1 MQQREKLSSIQPIK
15 NKFFFPKEYGMVK
28 NALNNFFNLES
39 ATGILLVIATLL
51 AMIMA
56 NTSFQPVYASLTSIP
71 VVISFG
77 SLVIAKPLLL
87 WINDGLMA
95 IFFFMIGLEV
105 KREMIEGSLRD
116 PKAIAIP
123 AFAALGGMVVPAMI
137 YGCFTWNDPIALQ
150 GWAIPSATDIAFAL
164 GILTLLGD
172 RVPKG
177 LKLFLLTLAI
187 IDDLGAIIIIAL
199 FYTSDLSTTS
209 LTIAAAMIAL
219 LTLMN
224 RRGVINHTAY
234 ILVGIILWTAVLKSG
249 IHATLAGV
257 ILGLLIPFKNNRS
270 SFHALEHSLHA
281 PVNYVILPLFAFVNT
296 GIGFGNISAKDF
308 YDNVTLGIALGLI
321 LGKQAG
327 VFLFTLLAV
336 GMGFG
341 RLPQGV
347 NWKLLYGVSILSG
360 IGFTM
365 SLFIGSLAFE
375 DARAS
380 GIVLADER
388 LGILIGSMG
397 SGLLGYFILRFF
409 LRKSD
414 NDG

>member
-1 MQQREKLSSIQPIK
+1 
-15 NKFFFPKEYGMVK
+15 MVK
-28 NALNNFFNLES
+28 YSLLNFFKLES
-39 ATGILLVIATLL
+39 ATGILLVVATLL
-51 AMIMA
+51 AMLLA
-56 NTSFQPVYASLTSIP
+56 NTSLQPFYTSLTSIP
-71 VVISFG
+71 VVVSFG

-105 KREMIEGSLRD
+105 KREVIEGSLRD
-116 PKAIAIP
+116 PKAIAVP

-137 YGCFTWNDPIALQ
+137 YAGFNWNDPVAVQ

-199 FYTSDLSTTS
+199 FYTADLSTTS
-209 LTIAAAMIAL
+209 LTIAASMIAL
-219 LTLMN
+219 LALMN
-224 RRGVINHTAY
+224 IRGVINHTAY
-234 ILVGIILWTAVLKSG
+234 ILVGIVLWTAVLKSG
-249 IHATLAGV
+249 VHATLAGV
-257 ILGLLIPFKNNRS
+257 ILGLLIPLQNNKAP
-270 SFHALEHSLHA
+270 FHALEHSLHA

-296 GIGFGNISAKDF
+296 GIGFSNLSAKDF
-308 YDNVTLGIALGLI
+308 YDNVTLGIALGLVF
-321 LGKQAG
+321 GKQVG
-327 VFLFTLLAV
+327 VFLFSALAV
-336 GMGFG
+336 WMGFG
-341 RLPQGV
+341 KLPQGV

-380 GIVLADER
+380 GMILTDER
-388 LGILIGSMG
+388 LGILMGSMI
-397 SGLLGYFILRFF
+397 SGLVGYVVLRFF
-409 LRKSD
+409 LKKV
-414 NDG
+414 

>member
-1 MQQREKLSSIQPIK
+1 
-15 NKFFFPKEYGMVK
+15 MVK
-28 NALNNFFNLES
+28 YSLLNFFKLES
-39 ATGILLVIATLL
+39 ATGILLVVATLL
-51 AMIMA
+51 AMLMA
-56 NTSFQPVYASLTSIP
+56 NTSLQPLYASLTSIP
-71 VVISFG
+71 VVVSFG

-95 IFFFMIGLEV
+95 VFFFMIGLEV
-105 KREMIEGSLRD
+105 KREVIEGSLRD
-116 PKAIAIP
+116 PKAIAVP
-123 AFAALGGMVVPAMI
+123 AFAALGGMLVPAMI
-137 YGCFTWNDPIALQ
+137 YAGFNWNDPVAVQ

-199 FYTSDLSTTS
+199 FYTADLSTTS
-209 LTIAAAMIAL
+209 LTIAASMIVL

-224 RRGVINHTAY
+224 IRGVVNHTAY
-234 ILVGIILWTAVLKSG
+234 ILVGIVLWTAVLKSG
-249 IHATLAGV
+249 VHATLAGV
-257 ILGLLIPFKNNRS
+257 ILGLLIPLKNNKAP
-270 SFHALEHSLHA
+270 FHALEHSLHA

-296 GIGFGNISAKDF
+296 GIGFSSISAKDF
-308 YDNVTLGIALGLI
+308 YDNVTLGISLGLF
-321 LGKQAG
+321 LGKQVG
-327 VFLFTLLAV
+327 VFLFSILAV
-336 GMGFG
+336 WMGFG
-341 RLPQGV
+341 KLPQGV

-380 GIVLADER
+380 GLILTDER
-388 LGILIGSMG
+388 LGILMGSMI
-397 SGLLGYFILRFF
+397 SGLIGYIVLRFF
-409 LRKSD
+409 LKKNEIR
-414 NDG
+414 